1 MKRVIFALGI
11 TLLSSYSSFSQTKWY
26 QQKNSEF
33 GDHIKVDGI
42 FGSQMRQNS
51 GVFIDFTGDGL
62 KDFIIPSFYDVNNS
76 PDVHL
81 LRFYK
86 NTGNGKFKE
95 VTDSIKNPD
104 IASGRFLLGF
114 GFNRSTV
121 FDFNKDG
128 KMDMI
133 FTNGWEN
140 QNYSNYD
147 SRFGFVKMRD
157 YFYKD
162 NPLNY
167 IETRANGGFQ
177 TSAFYY
183 QTEGGFKRGNNLF
196 DTKTF
201 TTDYAVNHADMNND
215 GFEDL
220 LIFQGGY
227 RLNNNDNIVDWM
239 GGITLW
245 MNDAGKGFKF
255 NHLKLTDSVNKFQF
269 GLNDGDGSIG
279 IEDFD
284 GDGYKDILLFG
295 TKLPY
300 KARTDISLA
309 QQDSVL
315 WDANYI
321 TEDTSRKKERAVE
334 TRIYFSDHGNFT
346 GSNYIT
352 IPGLRAMYSQGVD
365 LNNDGKP
372 DILAVWKNYRAGGY
386 NGVYTDTMSNK
397 DGINN
402 QYYVYINKGNKIFED
417 QTKSYFPTDNF
428 RFNKLGRGEFYFE
441 DIDGDGKKDF
451 IPTNSGDDV
460 LNDLYGTFA
469 IDTAGTH
476 GTFYFK
482 NIANQYFKKTLIDS
496 FPRVLNWKN
505 YPILK
510 NIDSMYSQFY
520 GKANPPNIKNEY
532 VLDELYYLN
541 NIYLEDLNKD
551 GKNEIIGLSGFNNG
565 ITAFLNNKYNYQD
578 SLLIHIGFSMINQ
591 CETPKL
597 SSYIQ
602 AVCGTDTLSTRNI
615 KILNFN
621 SGDSV
626 TWNYNNNIIK
636 TTVDSLKVKEL
647 GWVVAIKK
655 DIAGCIT
662 YNSDTLFIKKS
673 PKPTAPRI
681 YSKDNTIPDPNNI
694 CKGDIVNLSADA
706 TSILL
711 TGTIVWYDNSKEL
724 NPLSWGGVKTLYENA
739 GPRNITTTSKIQID
753 TSRNLY
759 TRFLSDDGCYSDTS
773 NFFKISFKTPFPIV
787 RDTAYCNNAS
797 ADTLKAVSLTGY
809 SLSWYGTNSTGGTSS
824 NLGSKPNTST
834 VGNLSYYVSQINNAT
849 GCEGARAKIGVTINP
864 LPASPIVRDT
874 SYCNNVSAD
883 TIRITASSGLSLL
896 WYGTNVTGGI
906 SSTIAIKPSTATVGT
921 ANYYLS
927 QIITATGCEG
937 LRSKI
942 AVTIKPIPSAPLLSR
957 DTANYLLSGA
967 SGTTWYKDG
976 VALTDTTQKYKPTAP
991 GSYTAKTTLN
1001 GCTSVLSAAYYYLVT
1016 DIINLSKDEYIK
1028 LAPNPFINQLNFDF
1042 VVKGYQRLNLE
1053 IFDIA
1058 TGTKVASKQNIVP
1071 GMPIYLGQLS
1081 AGTYVIKVT
1090 SNDNKISHQFKMVK
1104 L

>member
-1 MKRVIFALGI
+1 
-11 TLLSSYSSFSQTKWY
+11 LLISLSVFSQNKWY

-33 GDHIKVDGI
+33 GDHIKVDGT

-51 GVFIDFTGDGL
+51 GVFVDFTGDGL

-86 NTGNGKFKE
+86 NTGNGKYKE
-95 VTDSIKNPD
+95 VTDSIINPD
-104 IASGRFLLGF
+104 ISNGRFLLGF

-157 YFYKD
+157 YFFKD
-162 NPLNY
+162 NPINY
-167 IETRANGGFQ
+167 IESRANGGFQ
-177 TSAFYY
+177 NSAFYY
-183 QTEGGFKRGNNLF
+183 QSNGSFKRGNNLF

-201 TTDYAVNHADMNND
+201 TTDYAVNHADLNND

-220 LIFQGGY
+220 LILQGGY
-227 RLNNNDNIVDWM
+227 RLNNNDNIVDWV
-239 GGITLW
+239 GGITFW

-255 NHLKLTDSVNKFQF
+255 NHLKLVDSVNKFQF
-269 GLNDGDGSIG
+269 SSNDGDGSIG
-279 IEDFD
+279 VEDFN

-295 TKLPY
+295 TKFPY
-300 KARTDISLA
+300 KARTDITAA

-321 TEDTSRKKERAVE
+321 TEDTSRKKEKTVE

-372 DILAVWKNYRAGGY
+372 DIFAVWKNYRAGGY
-386 NGVYTDTMSNK
+386 NGVYTDTISNK

-482 NIANQYFKKTLIDS
+482 NINNQYFKKTLIDS
-496 FPRVLNWKN
+496 FPRVLNWKS

-520 GKANPPNIKNEY
+520 GQSNPPLIKNEY
-532 VLDELYYLN
+532 LLDELYYLN
-541 NIYLEDLNKD
+541 NLYLEDLNND
-551 GKNEIIGLSGFNNG
+551 GKKEIIGLSGFNNG
-565 ITAFLNNKYNYQD
+565 INSFLHDKYNYQD
-578 SLLIHIGFSMINQ
+578 SLLNHIGFSVINQ

-602 AVCGTDTLSTRNI
+602 AVCGSDTLTTRNI

-621 SGDSV
+621 SGDTV

-673 PKPTAPRI
+673 SKPSPPRI
-681 YSKDNTIPDPNNI
+681 YSNNNTVPDPNNI
-694 CKGDIVNLSADA
+694 CNGDIVNLSSDPQ
-706 TSILL
+706 SLL
-711 TGTIVWYDNSKEL
+711 VTGTILWYDISKQL
-724 NPLSWGGVKTLYENA
+724 IPQNWGGVKTLNENT
-739 GPRNITTTSKIQID
+739 GQRNIATTSKIQID
-753 TSRNLY
+753 TARNVY

-773 NFFKISFKTPFPIV
+773 NFFKISFKTTNPIV
-787 RDTAYCNNAS
+787 RDTAYCNNVS
-797 ADTLKAVSLTGY
+797 ADTLKAVSLAGHI
-809 SLSWYGTNSTGGTSS
+809 LSWYGTNATGGTGS
-824 NLGSKPNTST
+824 NLGSKPITST
-834 VGNLSYYVSQINNAT
+834 VGNFSYYVSQINTAT

-864 LPASPIVRDT
+864 LPAAPIVKDT
-874 SYCNNVSAD
+874 AYCSNASSD
-883 TIRITASSGLSLL
+883 TIRVTASTGSSLL
-896 WYGTNVTGGI
+896 WYGTNATGGT
-906 SSTIAIKPSTATVGT
+906 SSTTAIKPSTATVGT

-927 QIITATGCEG
+927 QMITATGCEG
-937 LRSKI
+937 PRSKI
-942 AVTIKPIPSAPLLSR
+942 TVTTKPIPTAPSLVR
-957 DTANYLLSGA
+957 DTANFLLSGA

-976 VALTDTTQKYKPTAP
+976 TALTDTSQKYKPTTP

-1001 GCTSVLSAAYYYLVT
+1001 GCTSVMSAAYYYLVT

-1042 VVKGYQRLNLE
+1042 VVKGYQRLNIE
-1053 IFDIA
+1053 VFDVA
-1058 TGTKVASKQNIVP
+1058 TGNKVASQPNLTAGSRIA
-1071 GMPIYLGQLS
+1071 LGQL
-1081 AGTYVIKVT
+1081 AGGTYIIRVT
-1090 SNDNKISHQFKMVK
+1090 SNDNKIVQQFKVVK
-1104 L
+1104 M